1 MYNMDIQKIKT
12 DTSLIGRN
20 IIYFENVDSTNN
32 IAKKNSYENG
42 TLIIAETQTKGK
54 GRMGREWI
62 SEKNSGIYMSFVLI
76 PKIPAERI
84 NILTLIAG
92 LSVCEVL
99 NEMYP
104 VSFEIKWPNDIV
116 TEGKKVCGILT
127 EGVISQTESKA
138 IVGIGINVNNKYFPD
153 DLKEKATS
161 LYLLTGRIFERENI
175 IRKISDTF
183 EKNYFDFINSKPL
196 MEKYEKL
203 CVNINREIVAI
214 KDGMEIHATAIGITD
229 TGELTVKKED
239 GTTLNINSGEVSVRG
254 IYGYY

>member
-62 SEKNSGIYMSFVLI
+62 SEKNSGIYMSFVLM

-104 VSFEIKWPNDIV
+104 VSFKIKWHLGGFSV
-116 TEGKKVCGILT
+116 W
-127 EGVISQTESKA
+127 S
-138 IVGIGINVNNKYFPD
+138 
-153 DLKEKATS
+153 
-161 LYLLTGRIFERENI
+161 
-175 IRKISDTF
+175 
-183 EKNYFDFINSKPL
+183 
-196 MEKYEKL
+196 
-203 CVNINREIVAI
+203 
-214 KDGMEIHATAIGITD
+214 
-229 TGELTVKKED
+229 
-239 GTTLNINSGEVSVRG
+239 SG
-254 IYGYY
+254 